1 MNIGQKVR
9 ELRIAKNLTQEELA
23 DRSELSKG
31 FISQLERDLTSPS
44 IATLVDILQCLGTNL
59 NEFFSDD
66 EEEQVV
72 FGDED
77 YFEKKDTDLK
87 NTIEWIIPNAQRNM
101 MEPIRLTLAP
111 GGATYP
117 DLPHEGEEFGYVLQG
132 SVKIHV
138 GNKVYKAKKG
148 ESFYFTP
155 RAKHYIEASSS
166 SGARLIWVR
175 LFPHPEAPRIPIRFF
190 SLLKATSSLNFPY
203 CFFISSST
211 IALYV
216 SFPFQM
222 PDS

>member
-155 RAKHYIEASSS
+155 HAKHYIEASSS
-166 SGARLIWVR
+166 SGARCLGQHSPKF
-175 LFPHPEAPRIPIRFF
+175 L
-190 SLLKATSSLNFPY
+190 
-203 CFFISSST
+203 ST
-211 IALYV
+211 QEDYTYAK
-216 SFPFQM
+216 QT
-222 PDS
+222 D

>member
-1 MNIGQKVR
+1 MCIEILNSRFIFIFTNNLQKGAIYEHRTKVR

-155 RAKHYIEASSS
+155 HAKHYIEASSS
-166 SGARLIWVR
+166 SGARLIWV
-175 LFPHPEAPRIPIRFF
+175 
-190 SLLKATSSLNFPY
+190 
-203 CFFISSST
+203 ST
-211 IALYV
+211 PP
-216 SFPFQM
+216 SF
-222 PDS
+222 

>member
-1 MNIGQKVR
+1 MCIEILNSRFIFIFTNNLQKGAIYEHR
-9 ELRIAKNLTQEELA
+9 TESKGAPYCENLTQEETA

-138 GNKVYKAKKG
+138 GNKVYK
-148 ESFYFTP
+148 
-155 RAKHYIEASSS
+155 
-166 SGARLIWVR
+166 
-175 LFPHPEAPRIPIRFF
+175 
-190 SLLKATSSLNFPY
+190 
-203 CFFISSST
+203 
-211 IALYV
+211 
-216 SFPFQM
+216 
-222 PDS
+222 